1 MNEVVRVGPWS
12 QRPGSSEEEE
22 GTPRWLTAL
31 GGLGKTAP
39 SAGQA
44 GVTRTN
50 PGGPLVPWPGPLC
63 TVGHHMEVSTS
74 ALRHCEAGGSL
85 KGQQRPRGAPATA
98 LPHGERGLQLLAA
111 WHTQAH
117 THMCTHRRAHM
128 HRHPHMHTHTHTEA
142 HGHRRHAAR
151 LSLLTLPQMAGR
163 HQNRGGQP
171 GAGSALKEVVH
182 EKVIAG

>member
-44 GVTRTN
+44 GVTRTK

-63 TVGHHMEVSTS
+63 TGP
-74 ALRHCEAGGSL
+74 
-85 KGQQRPRGAPATA
+85 PRGGQHICSAPLRGRRVSERPAEATRGPSHSA
-98 LPHGERGLQLLAA
+98 AARRAGLQLLAA

-142 HGHRRHAAR
+142 HGHWRHAAR

-163 HQNRGGQP
+163 HQNRGEQP

>member
-63 TVGHHMEVSTS
+63 TVGHHVEVSTS

-98 LPHGERGLQLLAA
+98 LPHGERACSSSQRGTHR
-111 WHTQAH
+111 HTHICAH
-117 THMCTHRRAHM
+117 TGAHTCIDTHTCTHTRTQRPTGIGGTKLGFLFSLS
-128 HRHPHMHTHTHTEA
+128 HRW
-142 HGHRRHAAR
+142 
-151 LSLLTLPQMAGR
+151 
-163 HQNRGGQP
+163 RGGTRT
-171 GAGSALKEVVH
+171 AGGSQGPALRSKRLFM
-182 EKVIAG
+182 KK